1 MRRAD
6 SSGVQIEREGKK
18 KKKKEEEEE
27 EEEKNGFEPHHAEVG
42 ILIDGAGN
50 EALGFI

>member
-1 MRRAD
+1 MMRRAD

-18 KKKKEEEEE
+18 KKEEEEE
-27 EEEKNGFEPHHAEVG
+27 GQEKNGFEPHHAEVG

>member
-1 MRRAD
+1 MMRRAD

-18 KKKKEEEEE
+18 KEEEE
-27 EEEKNGFEPHHAEVG
+27 EEEKNCFEPHHAEVG

-50 EALGFI
+50 EALGFV